1 MKCEMK
7 KKVMSN
13 LLGLVGAR
21 KKVRCE
27 MKRMVMTNLIG
38 LVEARKKVRGDTK
51 REVASTETNSKTEK
65 D

>member
-1 MKCEMK
+1 
-7 KKVMSN
+7 
-13 LLGLVGAR
+13 
-21 KKVRCE
+21 
-27 MKRMVMTNLIG
+27 MVMTNLIG